1 MMNIVE
7 EFTMA
12 LVGLASEGGWVFWV
26 LISLS
31 FGIGFSLLSI
41 RHFLKFPDAPHLT
54 STQWRQLLFKPAGDQ
69 DLMDSLQRQI
79 NKTQRESQ
87 FMEIEQRIFAV
98 IKRRITFAF
107 MLIGTAPL
115 VGLLGTVT
123 GMFTTFN
130 GMAKSSSM
138 TQVDVISKGISE
150 ALITTQTG
158 LVICV
163 PSFIICFILWIQYR
177 QMRVSFRAIEASVK
191 ISN

>member
-1 MMNIVE
+1 MGMLEAFTIALE
-7 EFTMA
+7 E
-12 LVGLASEGGWVFWV
+12 LATEGGWVFWA
-26 LISLS
+26 LIGLS

-41 RHFLKFPDAPHLT
+41 RHLLKFPDAPHLT
-54 STQWRQLLFKPAGDQ
+54 TGQWRTLLIKPGEDP
-69 DLMDSLQRQI
+69 DLMDSLLRQI
-79 NKTQRESQ
+79 NEPQRKSQ
-87 FMEIEQRIFAV
+87 LMEIEQQIFAV

-123 GMFTTFN
+123 GMFTTFD

-177 QMRVSFRAIEASVK
+177 QMRDSFHTIEASLK
-191 ISN
+191 TNN